1 MKNQKKKRS
10 SGPCSGARAAG
21 ASPTSSPE
29 IGRVATPGKSDRSLI
44 EVAAAVIER
53 PDGSF
58 LLAQRPPG
66 KLYAGWWEF
75 PGGKVNPGESAAEA
89 LEREILEEL
98 GITVVRAYPWI
109 T

>member
-10 SGPCSGARAAG
+10 SGPCSAARAAA
-21 ASPTSSPE
+21 ASPTSSPAT
-29 IGRVATPGKSDRSLI
+29 GRVAWAAPGRVALPGKSDRALI

-66 KLYAGWWEF
+66 KVYAGWWEF
-75 PGGKVNPGESAAEA
+75 PGGKVHPGESAAEA

-98 GITVVRAYPWI
+98 GI
-109 T
+109 